1 MPKRW
6 HIRPHDPAHI
16 TRLERE
22 AGVSAVVAQLL
33 IGRGICDP
41 TAAKTFLD
49 PKLNGLRDPDE
60 LPGIPAAADRL
71 MAAITAKRP
80 IVVYGDYD
88 ADGMTATSIL
98 LSCIQL
104 LGGSATFYVPNRIDE
119 GYGLNDE
126 ALRNLAEGGAATV
139 VTVDCGIASLQ
150 EAATAR
156 QLGLELII
164 TDHHE
169 MKSELP
175 DAAAL
180 VHPRLPG
187 TNYPFSG

>member
-6 HIRPHDPAHI
+6 HIRPHDPAQI
-16 TRLERE
+16 ARLERE

-41 TAAKTFLD
+41 TTAKTFLD

-71 MAAITAKRP
+71 TATIAAGKQ

-98 LSCIQL
+98 MQCLQL
-104 LGGSATFYVPNRIDE
+104 LGAKVSFYVPNRIDE
-119 GYGLNDE
+119 GYGLNDD
-126 ALRNLAEGGAATV
+126 ALKTLAERGAQYCRHSRLRHRQRARSAQPPVNLA
-139 VTVDCGIASLQ
+139 L
-150 EAATAR
+150 
-156 QLGLELII
+156 
-164 TDHHE
+164 
-169 MKSELP
+169 
-175 DAAAL
+175 
-180 VHPRLPG
+180 
-187 TNYPFSG
+187 N